1 MNFINSSKYGTTSL
15 ALWSIGL
22 FSFLFAS
29 GTQAINGAPINCS
42 KKKLVTYERNI
53 CSDDAL
59 RLQDRYL
66 EQQYADKKRRLQDA
80 NKNGTYENSLGVLET
95 AAKKLFVEIQLCPP
109 DDKICVSDAY
119 AKTSAIV
126 GGCFTPNN
134 KCEEIPSSNP
144 GAIQASK
151 AEIFAYNKDHLKM
164 SPYGIDYLTGK
175 EAISLCLY
183 NDMANIATIGIGHV
197 VDSDGHRSV
206 SEVKKMIPPKLWLEY
221 KDGITIGKARQAK
234 LEDVQEKV
242 KALSSKITVKLNQ
255 CQMDAVISLAFNAGP
270 NDKENLWKLING
282 CEWDKVPAKMA
293 EWNKARDPQSHQL
306 VVSTGLVNRR
316 REEGEMFLKC
326 KYALQKP
333 QNITC
338 VKKKTTRMDDGRAF
352 IEEYM
357 IKEGQSAD

>member
-1 MNFINSSKYGTTSL
+1 MNFINSSKYGTTSR

-42 KKKLVTYERNI
+42 KKKLATYERNI
-53 CSDDAL
+53 CSDNAL
-59 RLQDRYL
+59 ILQDRYL

-134 KCEEIPSSNP
+134 KCEEIPSSNL

-197 VDSDGHRSV
+197 VDSDGHRSA

-270 NDKENLWKLING
+270 NDKENLLKLING

-306 VVSTGLVNRR
+306 IVSTGLVNRR
-316 REEGEMFLKC
+316 REEGEMFSKC
-326 KYALQKP
+326 RYALQKP
-333 QNITC
+333 QNVTC
-338 VKKKTTRMDDGRAF
+338 VKKKSTRMDNGRPF

-357 IKEGQSAD
+357 IMEGQSAD